1 MASAPDRPP
10 IPPDAPFDPRALPRY
25 PAERAVA
32 LIRWLHVLDDLLGLV
47 AAYALTYLVR
57 FGLDLDPARHFIG
70 QPLQGSELEV
80 ARYPIFYVENAW
92 WYLLCFGAFLLFAH
106 AVLGLYD
113 GHLRLRHT
121 PLLWNLVLSNAALFL
136 LVAAGLYFR
145 KNSWHMR
152 GFLPLVLILNVPC
165 TYLARRLTN
174 RWIAS
179 MRRRGRLIQRTLLVG
194 EGRDADTVA
203 RWSDEGSIKGYRVV
217 DRAPAPRTAAA
228 ARDLLAE
235 RLARTP
241 GIAAVFVV
249 DADIPPAAVAALLDA
264 ARRAN
269 RACVVQSARFLR
281 LHNPFHFGDTIR
293 GVPLVHYAAP
303 GSSYAPSRLRDLASR
318 ALAAVLL
325 VPAAPVLLLCGL
337 AIRLETPGPALF
349 VQERYGLG
357 NRRFRMLKFRTMVA
371 DAEARLDALRA
382 RNETDGALF
391 KLHDDP
397 RVTRVGHFLR
407 RTSLDELPQLINIAR
422 GEMRFVGP
430 RPLPCADMEPW
441 LGSWQGFR
449 QTVPPGLTCIW
460 QVSGRS
466 DVGFEAMAMLD
477 NWYALN
483 RSWVLDVRILARTL
497 WSVVFGSGAY

>member
-1 MASAPDRPP
+1 MGRDP
-10 IPPDAPFDPRALPRY
+10 IPPDAPFDPRALPPY
-25 PAERAVA
+25 PAERAVSR
-32 LIRWLHVLDDLLGLV
+32 IRWLHVLDDVLGLC

-57 FGLDLDPARHFIG
+57 FGLDLDPLYHFVG
-70 QPLQGSELEV
+70 RPLGDAELAL
-80 ARYPIFYVENAW
+80 ARYPVFYVQNAW
-92 WYLLCFGAFLLFAH
+92 WYLLCFGAFLLFVH

-121 PLLWNLVLSNAALFL
+121 PLVWNLLLSNGALFL
-136 LVAAGLYFR
+136 LVAAALYFR

-174 RWIAS
+174 AWIAS

-194 EGRDADTVA
+194 AGRDADEIE
-203 RWSDEGSIKGYRVV
+203 RWSDEGSMKGYRVV
-217 DRAPAPRTAAA
+217 DRVPAPRTAAA
-228 ARDLLAE
+228 ARELLAD
-235 RLARTP
+235 RLAANP

-249 DADIPPAAVAALLDA
+249 DADIPPAALAALLDA

-281 LHNPFHFGDTIR
+281 LHNPFHFGDTLR
-293 GVPLVHYAAP
+293 GIPLVHYAAP
-303 GSSYAPSRLRDLASR
+303 GSAYAPSRLRDPASR
-318 ALAAVLL
+318 ALAAALL
-325 VPAAPVLLLCGL
+325 VPAAPVMLLCAL

-357 NRRFRMLKFRTMVA
+357 NRKFRMLKFRTMVA
-371 DAEARLDALRA
+371 DAESRLAALRS

-391 KLHDDP
+391 KLHDHP

-407 RTSLDELPQLINIAR
+407 RTSLDELPQLVNIAR

-430 RPLPCADMEPW
+430 RPLPCEDIEPY
-441 LGSWQGFR
+441 LSSWQGFR

-483 RSWVLDVRILARTL
+483 RSWVLDIRILARTL
-497 WSVVFGSGAY
+497 WSVVFGAGAY

>member
-1 MASAPDRPP
+1 MDRARAP
-10 IPPDAPFDPRALPRY
+10 IPPDAPFDPAALPRY

-32 LIRWLHVLDDLLGLV
+32 LIRWLHVLDDLVGLC

-57 FGLDLDPARHFIG
+57 FGLDLDPLYHLVG
-70 QPLQGSELEV
+70 QPLGDAELAV
-80 ARYPIFYVENAW
+80 ARYPVFYIENAW
-92 WYLLCFGAFLLFAH
+92 WYLLCFGAFLIFAH
-106 AVLGLYD
+106 AVLGLYS

-121 PLLWNLVLSNAALFL
+121 PLLWNLVLSNGALFL

-152 GFLPLVLILNVPC
+152 GFLPLVLLLNVPC
-165 TYLARRLTN
+165 TWLVRRLTN
-174 RWIAS
+174 AWIAA

-194 EGRDADTVA
+194 SGRDADTVA
-203 RWSDEGSIKGYRVV
+203 CWSEEGSMKGYRVV
-217 DRAPAPRTAAA
+217 DRAAAPRTAAA
-228 ARDLLAE
+228 ARALLAE
-235 RLARTP
+235 RLARAP

-249 DADIPPAAVAALLDA
+249 DADVPPAALEALLDA

-281 LHNPFHFGDTIR
+281 LHNPFHFGDTLR
-293 GVPLVHYAAP
+293 GIPLVHYAAP
-303 GSSYAPSRLRDLASR
+303 GSSYAPSRLRDLVSR
-318 ALAAVLL
+318 ALAAALL
-325 VPAAPVLLLCGL
+325 VPAAPALLLCAL

-357 NRRFRMLKFRTMVA
+357 NRKFRMLKFRTMVA
-371 DAEARLDALRA
+371 DAESRLAALRS

-397 RVTRVGHFLR
+397 RVTRVGRFLR
-407 RTSLDELPQLINIAR
+407 RTSLDELPQLLNIAR

-430 RPLPCADMEPW
+430 RPLPCADIEPY

-497 WSVVFGSGAY
+497 WTVVFGAGAY

>member
-1 MASAPDRPP
+1 MLFRSPFPD
-10 IPPDAPFDPRALPRY
+10 I
-25 PAERAVA
+25 
-32 LIRWLHVLDDLLGLV
+32 
-47 AAYALTYLVR
+47 
-57 FGLDLDPARHFIG
+57 
-70 QPLQGSELEV
+70 
-80 ARYPIFYVENAW
+80 
-92 WYLLCFGAFLLFAH
+92 
-106 AVLGLYD
+106 
-113 GHLRLRHT
+113 
-121 PLLWNLVLSNAALFL
+121 
-136 LVAAGLYFR
+136 
-145 KNSWHMR
+145 
-152 GFLPLVLILNVPC
+152 
-165 TYLARRLTN
+165 
-174 RWIAS
+174 
-179 MRRRGRLIQRTLLVG
+179 
-194 EGRDADTVA
+194 
-203 RWSDEGSIKGYRVV
+203 
-217 DRAPAPRTAAA
+217 
-228 ARDLLAE
+228 
-235 RLARTP
+235 
-241 GIAAVFVV
+241 
-249 DADIPPAAVAALLDA
+249 PAAVVALLDA

-281 LHNPFHFGDTIR
+281 LHNPFHYGDTLR

-303 GSSYAPSRLRDLASR
+303 GSAYAPSRFRDLASR

-325 VPAAPVLLLCGL
+325 VPAAPVMLLCAL

-349 VQERYGLG
+349 VQERYGLAC
-357 NRRFRMLKFRTMVA
+357 RKFRMFKFRTMVA
-371 DAEARLDALRA
+371 DAEARLAELRP